1 MRSRLAV
8 LAGFVLVAVSAC
20 GGAERAA
27 DPTLPGAVA
36 ERLAVQSDAVARDLD
51 AGDGC
56 AALLRLDRLQKA
68 AERAIAA
75 GGVPV
80 AFRAELRDTIAA
92 LGSEITCDPPAP
104 PPAVTTT
111 QVGDTNADRGED
123 QGKPDERNDKGKGH
137 DNENGQ
143 GKGKGHGGGDG

>member
-8 LAGFVLVAVSAC
+8 LAGFALVAVSAC
-20 GGAERAA
+20 GGAERTA

-56 AALLRLDRLQKA
+56 AALLRLGRLQKA
-68 AERAIAA
+68 T
-75 GGVPV
+75 
-80 AFRAELRDTIAA
+80 ELRDTIAA
-92 LGSEITCDPPAP
+92 LGSEITCEPPAP
-104 PPAVTTT
+104 PPTVTST
-111 QVGDTNADRGED
+111 QVGDTSADQGED
-123 QGKPDERNDKGKGH
+123 HGKPDERNDKGKGH
-137 DNENGQ
+137 GNENGQ

>member
-1 MRSRLAV
+1 MRLRLAV
-8 LAGFVLVAVSAC
+8 LAGFALVAVSAC

-56 AALLRLDRLQKA
+56 AALLRLGRLQKA

-92 LGSEITCDPPAP
+92 LGSEITCEPPAP
-104 PPAVTTT
+104 PPTVTNV
-111 QVGDTNADRGED
+111 QANDEQAEEHE
-123 QGKPDERNDKGKGH
+123 KPEKKK
-137 DNENGQ
+137 
-143 GKGKGHGGGDG
+143 GKGKGHGNENGQGNGKGHGGEDG

>member
-8 LAGFVLVAVSAC
+8 LAGFALVAVSAC
-20 GGAERAA
+20 GGAERTA

-56 AALLRLDRLQKA
+56 AALLRLGRLQKA
-68 AERAIAA
+68 TEQAIAA

-92 LGSEITCDPPAP
+92 LGSEITCEPPAP
-104 PPAVTTT
+104 PPTVTST
-111 QVGDTNADRGED
+111 QVGDTSADQGED
-123 QGKPDERNDKGKGH
+123 HGKPDERNDKGKGH
-137 DNENGQ
+137 GNENGQ
-143 GKGKGHGGGDG
+143 GKGKGRGGGDE

>member
-1 MRSRLAV
+1 MRLRLAV
-8 LAGFVLVAVSAC
+8 LAGFALVAVSAC

-56 AALLRLDRLQKA
+56 AALLRLGRLQKA

-92 LGSEITCDPPAP
+92 LGSEITCEPPAP
-104 PPAVTTT
+104 APTVTNV
-111 QVGDTNADRGED
+111 QANDEQAEEHE
-123 QGKPDERNDKGKGH
+123 KPDEKK
-137 DNENGQ
+137 
-143 GKGKGHGGGDG
+143 GKGKGHGNENGQGNGKGHGGEDG

>member
-1 MRSRLAV
+1 MRLRLAV
-8 LAGFVLVAVSAC
+8 LAGFALVAVSAC

-36 ERLAVQSDAVARDLD
+36 ERLAVQSDAVARELE

-56 AALLRLDRLQKA
+56 AALLRLGRLQKA
-68 AERAIAA
+68 AEGAIAA

-92 LGSEITCDPPAP
+92 LGSEITCEPPAP
-104 PPAVTTT
+104 PPTVTST
-111 QVGDTNADRGED
+111 QGGGENPDRGED
-123 QGKPDERNDKGKGH
+123 QDKPDERNDKGKGH
-137 DNENGQ
+137 GNENGQ
-143 GKGKGHGGGDG
+143 GNGKDHRGEDG